1 LSVAAQSYEAMGRI
15 SSVTLPLM
23 DGPIVLDYG
32 RIYLI
37 PHERMDRALEI
48 ITKLVNMNEEIMCIS
63 RMHPAQVIER
73 WPLGKINAHWLSQ
86 RPGDGNISP
95 DHPMVVKRTLESF
108 MMQKHQAVAILD
120 GLEYLSIFTDF
131 HRLNV
136 MFEELNDV
144 VMERR
149 SILLVPLDPRLFEP
163 RSLAR
168 LRRFAELL
176 L

>member
-1 LSVAAQSYEAMGRI
+1 MSVVAQSYQPIGKI

-23 DGPIVLDYG
+23 DGSIVLDYG

-37 PHERMDRALEI
+37 PHERMERALEI
-48 ITKLVNMNEEIMCIS
+48 ITKLVSIEEEIMCIS
-63 RMHPAQVIER
+63 RMHPAQVRER
-73 WPLGKINAHWLSQ
+73 WPLGEIRAHWLSQ

-95 DHPMVVKRTLESF
+95 EQPNVVKRTLESF
-108 MMQKHQAVAILD
+108 MMQKHHAVAILD

-131 HRLNV
+131 HALNV

-144 VMERR
+144 VMERQ
-149 SILLVPLDPRLFEP
+149 SILLVPLDPRLLEP